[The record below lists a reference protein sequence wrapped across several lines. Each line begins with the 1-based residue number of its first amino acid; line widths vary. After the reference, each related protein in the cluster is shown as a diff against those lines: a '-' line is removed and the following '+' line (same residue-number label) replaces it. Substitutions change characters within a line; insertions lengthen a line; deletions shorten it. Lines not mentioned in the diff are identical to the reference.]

1 MAASLKRLPD
11 AELTVMQ
18 AVWRLDAPV
27 RRADIERT
35 LSNIHPMAPTTLL
48 TLLARLAAKDFLRIE
63 KEGRGSVYIP
73 LVSESEYR
81 TVQSR
86 SFFSRLFGGNVSA
99 FANALTEGGLS
110 REELEEL
117 KRLLEE
123 NDR

>member
-73 LVSESEYR
+73 LVSER